1 MHSRPSSNFRVALDN
16 FRASLKIKS
25 SLQFLR
31 DMKRSW
37 RSFDAGSDR
46 GGDKQSKIGALGGT
60 TLRVYRYLYRQG
72 RPLGVHDVQRGLGLS
87 SFSVA
92 QYHIKKLLAAG
103 LIREETEGYVVDR
116 ILFENM
122 IRIRRS
128 VIPLQLGYSAFFA
141 TTLLLLLT
149 VFRPPSITS
158 TYVVA
163 FAVNVAAFVLFLI
176 EYIKVARN
184 MSLP

>member
-1 MHSRPSSNFRVALDN
+1 M
-16 FRASLKIKS
+16 
-25 SLQFLR
+25 R
-31 DMKRSW
+31 DMPRSF
-37 RSFDAGSDR
+37 RSFDAGDDR

-60 TLRVYRYLYRQG
+60 TLRVYRYLYRQA

-103 LIREETEGYVVDR
+103 LIREETAGYVVDR

-128 VIPLQLGYSAFFA
+128 VIPLQLGYSTFFG
-141 TTLLLLLT
+141 TTMILLLT
-149 VFRPPSITS
+149 VFRPPEMTS
-158 TYVVA
+158 TYV
-163 FAVNVAAFVLFLI
+163 FALAINLAAFVLFLV
-176 EYIKVARN
+176 EYVKVARN
-184 MSLP
+184 MSIP